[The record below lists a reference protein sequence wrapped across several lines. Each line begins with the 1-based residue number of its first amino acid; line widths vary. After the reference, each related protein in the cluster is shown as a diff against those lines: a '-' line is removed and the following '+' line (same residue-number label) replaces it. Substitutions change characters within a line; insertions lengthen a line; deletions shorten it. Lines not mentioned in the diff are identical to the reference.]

1 MSPESHELIVVPEYI
16 QKSLAL
22 EAERIAEARRL
33 AEAANNVI
41 DGAPGIL
48 RPSPEGVSEPV
59 SVKPGKF
66 GRGVVETV
74 MPADASHVIGW
85 DGIVRR

>member
-74 MPADASHVIGW
+74 MPANPYGVPGYPRDEQH
-85 DGIVRR
+85 